1 MKVEDVVSISVYK
14 DMLELQKQ
22 LFEMLIEG
30 NLKTDLVQNI
40 KENSQK
46 PQNII
51 EGRRVSIHV

>member
-22 LFEMLIEG
+22 LVEMLIEG
-30 NLKTDLVQNI
+30 SLKTDQTQNI

-51 EGRRVSIHV
+51 EGNRVSIYV